1 MMIGTHPE
9 PFEMTGFLQFMTKN
23 ITMIGM
29 YLIDQESFSTALSL
43 IKQKKVDVLP
53 LITKRIKLD
62 EVPVAFE
69 DLSKGLHDDIKIM
82 VEIE

>member
-1 MMIGTHPE
+1 
-9 PFEMTGFLQFMTKN
+9 
-23 ITMIGM
+23 
-29 YLIDQESFSTALSL
+29 LIE
-43 IKQKKVDVLP
+43 QKKVDVLP

-62 EVPVAFE
+62 EVPGAIE